1 MTFLMAF
8 GPFSPEECFVLGAG
22 GMVLSPRNPGLS
34 ATARSWKSLPIQR
47 LWELD

>member
-8 GPFSPEECFVLGAG
+8 GPFSQEGCFVLGVG
-22 GMVLSPRNPGLS
+22 GMELPPYNPLLSGTS
-34 ATARSWKSLPIQR
+34 RSWKLVPIQQ